1 MEIFELDHA
10 GAERELEALSEILH
24 ACVQA
29 GASVNFVLPFPLDEA
44 RAFWR
49 RVLGMMQARS
59 RRLLVARRDGRIVG
73 TVQLDIATPP
83 NQPHRAEV
91 TKLLVHPDARRLGI
105 ARALMLAVEA
115 LARREGR
122 SLLTLDTRTGDSAEP
137 LYRDL
142 GFVQVGMVPG
152 YSIAPE
158 GGRLDATTFMYKQ
171 LAA

>member
-1 MEIFELDHA
+1 MQIVELDRV
-10 GAERELEALSEILH
+10 GAERELEALAEILH
-24 ACVQA
+24 ACVHA
-29 GASVNFVLPFPLDEA
+29 GASVNFVLPFPLEEA

-49 RVLGMMQARS
+49 RVLAMMQAGS
-59 RRLLVARRDGRIVG
+59 RRLLVAQRDGRIVG

-91 TKLLVHPDARRLGI
+91 TKLLVHPNARRLGI
-105 ARALMLAVEA
+105 ARALMLGIEV

-122 SLLTLDTRTGDSAEP
+122 GLLTLDTRTGDNAEP

-142 GFVQVGMVPG
+142 GFIEVGVVPG

-158 GGRLDATTFMYKQ
+158 GGRLDATTFMYKR

>member
-1 MEIFELDHA
+1 MQIVELDRV
-10 GAERELEALSEILH
+10 GAERELEALAEILH
-24 ACVQA
+24 ACVHA
-29 GASVNFVLPFPLDEA
+29 GASVNFVLPFPLEEA

-49 RVLGMMQARS
+49 RVLAMMQAGS
-59 RRLLVARRDGRIVG
+59 RRLLVAQRDGRIVG

-91 TKLLVHPDARRLGI
+91 TKLLVHPNTRRLGI
-105 ARALMLAVEA
+105 ARALMLGIEV

-122 SLLTLDTRTGDSAEP
+122 GLLTLDTRTGDNAEP

-142 GFVQVGMVPG
+142 GFIEVGVIPD

-158 GGRLDATTFMYKQ
+158 GGRLDATTFMYKR